1 MRRRHAVLAVVVVLL
16 VVVGL
21 GVGAVAWLTGRA
33 LPETSGTL
41 RIPGLGATATVRRDV
56 NGIAQIEAT
65 DPHDLFMA
73 QGYVHAQE
81 RMWEMEVWR
90 HISSGRLAG
99 LFGPSTLSEDRFIR
113 TLGWRQ
119 AAERDLAALSPDAR
133 AVIDAY
139 AAGVNDWIADH
150 AGSLSLPFV
159 VAGLKAGLGGGIG
172 GYRLEPWTAVDT
184 LAWQKVQG
192 WQLG

>member
-21 GVGAVAWLTGRA
+21 GVGAVAWITGRA

-41 RIPGLGATATVRRDV
+41 RIPGLGATAAVRRDV

-81 RMWEMEVWR
+81 RMWQMEVWR
-90 HISSGRLAG
+90 HISSGRLAE
-99 LFGPSTLSEDRFIR
+99 LFGPGSVDDDRFIR

-119 AAERDLAALSPDAR
+119 AAERDLALLAPNQRPVQITDDLASFWRTTYAQVR
-133 AVIDAY
+133 AELRGRY
-139 AAGVNDWIADH
+139 PRH
-150 AGSLSLPFV
+150 AWPEDPSSATPTSRT
-159 VAGLKAGLGGGIG
+159 K
-172 GYRLEPWTAVDT
+172 RR
-184 LAWQKVQG
+184 Q
-192 WQLG
+192 